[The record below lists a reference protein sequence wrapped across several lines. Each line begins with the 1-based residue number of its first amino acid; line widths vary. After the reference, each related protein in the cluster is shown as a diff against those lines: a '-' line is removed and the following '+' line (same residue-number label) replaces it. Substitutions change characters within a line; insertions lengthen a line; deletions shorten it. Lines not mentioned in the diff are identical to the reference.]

1 MVRRGYHLH
10 MSESPPNRA
19 DREAQRSVIVDALG
33 DLANAPDPH
42 RAASD
47 VMRAIDAYIDSAP
60 TTTAPSRESPVT
72 DYERRE
78 IREARSITWIVVGCA
93 VLATLVVS
101 VLLSGGWVG
110 ALAIGGIWAVAL
122 FALMS
127 S

>member
-1 MVRRGYHLH
+1 M
-10 MSESPPNRA
+10 
-19 DREAQRSVIVDALG
+19 IVDALG
-33 DLANAPDPH
+33 DLSGAADPH

-60 TTTAPSRESPVT
+60 PRTPAGGETPVA

-93 VLATLVVS
+93 VLATLVIS

-110 ALAIGGIWAVAL
+110 ALAIGAIWAVAL

>member
-1 MVRRGYHLH
+1 
-10 MSESPPNRA
+10 MSEPPPNRA

-33 DLANAPDPH
+33 DLAGASDPH

-47 VMRAIDAYIDSAP
+47 VMRAIDAYIESTPAK
-60 TTTAPSRESPVT
+60 TAPSRESPVT

-110 ALAIGGIWAVAL
+110 ALAIGAIWIVAL

>member
-1 MVRRGYHLH
+1 

-47 VMRAIDAYIDSAP
+47 VMRAIDAYIESAP
-60 TTTAPSRESPVT
+60 AKAAPSRESPVT

-78 IREARSITWIVVGCA
+78 IHEARSITWIVVGCA

-110 ALAIGGIWAVAL
+110 ALAIGAIWVVAL